1 MILIADSGST
11 KTDWVLCD
19 MYAILKTFKTQGLNP
34 YYVSQEEVK
43 SVLENGIGNEA
54 FFKDISEVYFYGA
67 GCSAPQKKEIIN
79 SGIQALLKNARIEV
93 STDLMGAALA
103 LFGKGSG
110 IAAILGT
117 GSNICLFEGGMITQ
131 NPVSLGYIFGDEG
144 SGSYMGKKLAE
155 AFLRDKLP
163 KEIEIAF
170 NEYFHFSKADI
181 LNHIY
186 KEKYPNRFLASF
198 CYFIR
203 DYQDNQYL
211 TQLINSSFDDF
222 IEHQASLIPD
232 YNTRTWGVIGSIGF
246 EFKNQLMASL
256 NKYHIRVDKILLSPI
271 DGLIDYHQKNKS
283 ES

>member
-19 MYAILKTFKTQGLNP
+19 GIAILKSFKTQGLNP
-34 YYVSQEEVK
+34 YYVSQEEVTM
-43 SVLENGIGNEA
+43 VLENGIGNEA
-54 FFKDISEVYFYGA
+54 YLKDISEVYFYGA
-67 GCSAPQKKEIIN
+67 GCSAPQKKEIIFN
-79 SGIQALLKNARIEV
+79 GIQAILKKARIEV

-103 LFGKGSG
+103 LFGNGSG

-144 SGSYMGKKLAE
+144 SGSYMGKKLTE

-186 KEKYPNRFLASF
+186 KEKYPNRFLASL
-198 CYFIR
+198 CYFIS
-203 DYQDNQYL
+203 DYQEHSYIN
-211 TQLINSSFDDF
+211 QLINSSFDDF

-232 YNTRTWGVIGSIGF
+232 YNTRMWGVIGSIGF
-246 EFKNQLMASL
+246 EFKNQLLASL
-256 NKYHIRVDKILLSPI
+256 NKYHISIDKILLSPI
-271 DGLIDYHQKNKS
+271 EGLVDYHRGKK
-283 ES
+283 

>member
-11 KTDWVLCD
+11 KTDWVICEGH
-19 MYAILKTFKTQGLNP
+19 AILKTFKTQGLNP
-34 YYVSQEEVK
+34 YYVSQDEVT
-43 SVLENGIGNEA
+43 SVLENGIGKEA
-54 FFKDISEVYFYGA
+54 YLKDISEVYFFGA
-67 GCSAPQKKEIIN
+67 GCSAPQKKEIIFN
-79 SGIQALLKNARIEV
+79 GIQAILKNARIEV

-117 GSNICLFEGGMITQ
+117 GSNICLFEGGLIRQ

-144 SGSYMGKKLAE
+144 SGSYMGKKLTE

-170 NEYFHFSKADI
+170 NEYFHFSKTDI

-203 DYQDNQYL
+203 DYQDNPYL
-211 TQLINSSFDDF
+211 SELITSSFDAF
-222 IEHQASLIPD
+222 VECQASLIPD
-232 YNTRTWGVIGSIGF
+232 YNTKTWGVIGSIGY
-246 EFKNQLMASL
+246 EFKNQLLATL
-256 NKYHIRVDKILLSPI
+256 KKYHINIDKIYLSPI
-271 DGLIDYHQKNKS
+271 EGLIDYYRINR
-283 ES
+283 